1 MFKKQQNNKVIC
13 PKCGKLAEP
22 GARFC
27 PRCGAPLDG
36 ALSLDKLSQVYKP
49 FRDYMGINFFVT
61 IFCTPFNLVGLVFS
75 ILARGAYNK
84 GQVERARRFA
94 TYALTSLIVSIPI
107 FAVSVVKAW
116 NSPET
121 RAALERMGVSIV
133 DKDEDGKTV
142 LGEKSV
148 VDRMIENTVVT
159 QRGEGEQTDA
169 QTQSDVENGG
179 ATPETTSETQP
190 ASDSAPDSAPTDALE
205 SDPAIEPAIDP
216 APEAPA
222 QVL

>member
-1 MFKKQQNNKVIC
+1 MFKKQQKNKVIC
-13 PKCGKLAEP
+13 PKCGKFAEP
-22 GARFC
+22 DARFC

-84 GQVERARRFA
+84 GQIERARRFA

-133 DKDEDGKTV
+133 DKDEDGETV

-159 QRGEGEQTDA
+159 QRGAEEQT
-169 QTQSDVENGG
+169 DVENG
-179 ATPETTSETQP
+179 AALPDTTSETQP
-190 ASDSAPDSAPTDALE
+190 APDSAPDSAPTDA
-205 SDPAIEPAIDP
+205 SQPEPATDP
-216 APEAPA
+216 DPEAPA
-222 QVL
+222 QEL

>member
-1 MFKKQQNNKVIC
+1 MFKKKQKNKVIC
-13 PKCGKLAEP
+13 PKCGKFAEP
-22 GARFC
+22 DARFC

-133 DKDEDGKTV
+133 DKAEDGETV

-159 QRGEGEQTDA
+159 QRGAEEQTDA
-169 QTQSDVENGG
+169 ENG
-179 ATPETTSETQP
+179 AALPDTTSETQP
-190 ASDSAPDSAPTDALE
+190 VPDSAPDSAPTDA
-205 SDPAIEPAIDP
+205 PQPEPATDP
-216 APEAPA
+216 DPEAPA
-222 QVL
+222 QEL

>member
-1 MFKKQQNNKVIC
+1 MFKKQQKNKVIC
-13 PKCGKLAEP
+13 PKCGKFAEP
-22 GARFC
+22 DARFC

-133 DKDEDGKTV
+133 DKAEDGETV

-159 QRGEGEQTDA
+159 QRGAEEQTDA
-169 QTQSDVENGG
+169 ENG
-179 ATPETTSETQP
+179 AALPDTTSETQP
-190 ASDSAPDSAPTDALE
+190 VPGSAPDSAPTDA
-205 SDPAIEPAIDP
+205 PQPEPATDP
-216 APEAPA
+216 DPEAPA
-222 QVL
+222 QEL

>member
-1 MFKKQQNNKVIC
+1 MFKKQQKNKVIC
-13 PKCGKLAEP
+13 PKCGKFAEP
-22 GARFC
+22 DARFC

-84 GQVERARRFA
+84 GQIARARRFA

-133 DKDEDGKTV
+133 DKDEDGETV

-159 QRGEGEQTDA
+159 QRGAEEQT
-169 QTQSDVENGG
+169 DVENG
-179 ATPETTSETQP
+179 AALPDTTSETQP
-190 ASDSAPDSAPTDALE
+190 APDSAPDSAPTDA
-205 SDPAIEPAIDP
+205 SQPEPATDP
-216 APEAPA
+216 DPEAPA
-222 QVL
+222 QEL

>member
-22 GARFC
+22 DARFC

-133 DKDEDGKTV
+133 DKDEDGETV

-159 QRGEGEQTDA
+159 QRGAEEQTDA
-169 QTQSDVENGG
+169 ENG
-179 ATPETTSETQP
+179 AALPDTTSETQP
-190 ASDSAPDSAPTDALE
+190 APDSAPDSAPTDA
-205 SDPAIEPAIDP
+205 SQPEPATDP
-216 APEAPA
+216 DPEAPA
-222 QVL
+222 QEL

>member
-1 MFKKQQNNKVIC
+1 MVIC

-22 GARFC
+22 DARFC

-84 GQVERARRFA
+84 GQIERARRFA
-94 TYALTSLIVSIPI
+94 TYAFTALVVSIPI
-107 FAVSVVKAW
+107 FVVSVVKAW

-121 RAALERMGVSIV
+121 RAALERMGISIV
-133 DKDEDGKTV
+133 DKDADEQTLG
-142 LGEKSV
+142 GEKSV
-148 VDRMIENTVVT
+148 VDKMIENTVVT
-159 QRGEGEQTDA
+159 QRGAE
-169 QTQSDVENGG
+169 
-179 ATPETTSETQP
+179 ETTAETQTAADP
-190 ASDSAPDSAPTDALE
+190 DAPSLDSAPETEPAANPDPDAASENAPTDAPSTEPETE
-205 SDPAIEPAIDP
+205 SAQ
-216 APEAPA
+216 EARA
-222 QVL
+222 QER

>member
-1 MFKKQQNNKVIC
+1 MFKKQQKNKVIC
-13 PKCGKLAEP
+13 PKCGKFVDP

-27 PRCGAPLDG
+27 PHCGGSLDG

-84 GQVERARRFA
+84 GQVERARRLA
-94 TYALTSLIVSIPI
+94 AYALISLIVSFPI
-107 FAVSVVKAW
+107 FAASVVKAW

-121 RAALERMGVSIV
+121 RAALERMGVTV
-133 DKDEDGKTV
+133 VEEDENGETGV
-142 LGEKSV
+142 GEKSV

-159 QRGEGEQTDA
+159 QRGAEEQTDA
-169 QTQSDVENGG
+169 ENG
-179 ATPETTSETQP
+179 AALPDTTSETQP
-190 ASDSAPDSAPTDALE
+190 APDSAPDFAPTDA
-205 SDPAIEPAIDP
+205 SQPEPATDP
-216 APEAPA
+216 DPEAPA
-222 QVL
+222 QEL

>member
-1 MFKKQQNNKVIC
+1 MFKKQQKNKVIC
-13 PKCGKLAEP
+13 PKCGKFAEP
-22 GARFC
+22 DARFC

-133 DKDEDGKTV
+133 DKAEDGETV

-159 QRGEGEQTDA
+159 QRGAEGQTDA
-169 QTQSDVENGG
+169 ENG
-179 ATPETTSETQP
+179 AALPDTTSETQP
-190 ASDSAPDSAPTDALE
+190 APDSAPDSAPTDA
-205 SDPAIEPAIDP
+205 SQPEPATDP
-216 APEAPA
+216 DPEAPA
-222 QVL
+222 QEL

>member
-13 PKCGKLAEP
+13 PKCGKLAES

-27 PRCGAPLDG
+27 PHCGASLDG

-49 FRDYMGINFFVT
+49 FRDYMGLNFFVT

-84 GQVERARRFA
+84 GQVERARRLA

-133 DKDEDGKTV
+133 NKNEDGKTV

-159 QRGEGEQTDA
+159 QRGEEGQTDA
-169 QTQSDVENGG
+169 DNG
-179 ATPETTSETQP
+179 AALPETTSETRP
-190 ASDSAPDSAPTDALE
+190 ASDSAPETALDSAPTDAPQ
-205 SDPAIEPAIDP
+205 SDPAPEP

-222 QVL
+222 QEL

>member
-1 MFKKQQNNKVIC
+1 MFKKQQKNKVIC
-13 PKCGKLAEP
+13 PKCGKFAEP
-22 GARFC
+22 DARFC

-84 GQVERARRFA
+84 GQVERARRLA

-133 DKDEDGKTV
+133 DKDEDGETV
-142 LGEKSV
+142 GGEKSV

-159 QRGEGEQTDA
+159 QRGEEAQPDA
-169 QTQSDVENGG
+169 END
-179 ATPETTSETQP
+179 AALPETTSETQP
-190 ASDSAPDSAPTDALE
+190 ASDSAPEFASDSAPTDAQE
-205 SDPAIEPAIDP
+205 SVPATEPVL
-216 APEAPA
+216 EAPA
-222 QVL
+222 QEL

>member
-1 MFKKQQNNKVIC
+1 MFKKQQKNKVIC
-13 PKCGKLAEP
+13 PKCGKFAEP
-22 GARFC
+22 DARFC

-84 GQVERARRFA
+84 GQVERARRLA

-133 DKDEDGKTV
+133 DKDEDGETV

-159 QRGEGEQTDA
+159 QRGEEAQTDA
-169 QTQSDVENGG
+169 ENG
-179 ATPETTSETQP
+179 AALTETTSETQP
-190 ASDSAPDSAPTDALE
+190 APDSAPDSAPTDA
-205 SDPAIEPAIDP
+205 SQPEPATDP
-216 APEAPA
+216 DPEAPA
-222 QVL
+222 QEL

>member
-1 MFKKQQNNKVIC
+1 MFKKQQKNKVIC
-13 PKCGKLAEP
+13 PKCGKFAEP
-22 GARFC
+22 DARFC

-133 DKDEDGKTV
+133 DKAEDGETV

-159 QRGEGEQTDA
+159 QRGAEGQTDA
-169 QTQSDVENGG
+169 ENG
-179 ATPETTSETQP
+179 AALPDTTSETQP
-190 ASDSAPDSAPTDALE
+190 ASDSAPDSAPTDA
-205 SDPAIEPAIDP
+205 SQPEPATDP
-216 APEAPA
+216 DPEAPA
-222 QVL
+222 QEL

>member
-1 MFKKQQNNKVIC
+1 MFKKQQKNKVIC
-13 PKCGKLAEP
+13 PKCGKFAEP
-22 GARFC
+22 DARFC

-84 GQVERARRFA
+84 GQVERARRLA

-133 DKDEDGKTV
+133 DKDEDGETV
-142 LGEKSV
+142 GGEKSV

-159 QRGEGEQTDA
+159 QRGEEAQPDA
-169 QTQSDVENGG
+169 ENG
-179 ATPETTSETQP
+179 AALPDTTSETQP
-190 ASDSAPDSAPTDALE
+190 APDSAPDSAPTDA
-205 SDPAIEPAIDP
+205 SQPEPATDP
-216 APEAPA
+216 DLEAPA
-222 QVL
+222 QEL